1 MQGDVSCAS
10 PRPPATPST
19 WTHRPSALQ
28 MDPMHQRFSSRSRAA
43 RLSRAANTRTS
54 SRQLGMTLIELMV
67 GVAIVAIVASVALP
81 AFQTSMANSR
91 VKGQANDLLTAFAVA
106 KSEAVKLNTTV
117 SVCPSNVTNTACDG
131 SNWATGWLVMNG
143 ASVVR
148 VFPALTGGTIVKP
161 SATVSS
167 ISFTGTGFVSSSYNF
182 DLCTGNSSAPKR
194 RVELLPSGF
203 ASVFPNASS
212 ATTC

>member
-1 MQGDVSCAS
+1 MARLRKPMTAGKVAVVA
-10 PRPPATPST
+10 PLPS
-19 WTHRPSALQ
+19 RIADGSRMP
-28 MDPMHQRFSSRSRAA
+28 QRSSFRSRVA
-43 RLSRAANTRTS
+43 LTTRAAPGRLHTR
-54 SRQLGMTLIELMV
+54 QCGFTLIELLV
-67 GVAIVAIVASVALP
+67 GVAVVAIVASVALP
-81 AFQTSMANSR
+81 AFRTSVANSR

-117 SVCPSNVTNTACDG
+117 SVCPSNTTNTACNG
-131 SNWATGWLVMNG
+131 SDWATGWLVMNG

-148 VFPALTGGTIVKP
+148 VFPALTGGTTVKP

-194 RVELLPSGF
+194 RVELLTSGF
-203 ASVFPNASS
+203 ASVFPSASA